1 MSDWPEVTQ
10 RSGHRPRLCTCSSW
24 LPGLD
29 WPGRGVPV
37 PAVMR
42 AIAPTQPRLCQRGS
56 VGCSGGGN
64 PRSSTSPAHL
74 DTREWKA
81 WVGGA
86 QSRTQHHCPVPQPLA
101 WPWRG
106 ATGQLRLS
114 GSGHRGPLS
123 GARGPAER
131 GSSWAQPRLPS
142 PLTDI
147 YREPSTCQH
156 SAGPRGAAGRKGSRE
171 LAGMFPKFLGAPQ
184 SSEEACVSPSG

>member
-1 MSDWPEVTQ
+1 MIGLRSHSEAVTEPGAHLQ
-10 RSGHRPRLCTCSSW
+10 LLAARTRLAWQGGASASGYQSHCSH
-24 LPGLD
+24 
-29 WPGRGVPV
+29 
-37 PAVMR
+37 PAK
-42 AIAPTQPRLCQRGS
+42 LCQRGS
-56 VGCSGGGN
+56 VGSSGGGN

-74 DTREWKA
+74 DTPEWKA

-86 QSRTQHHCPVPQPLA
+86 AEQTQHHCPAPQSLA

-114 GSGHRGPLS
+114 GPGQRGPLS
-123 GARGPAER
+123 GARAPAER
-131 GSSWAQPRLPS
+131 GSSWAQPRLPG

-156 SAGPRGAAGRKGSRE
+156 GAGPRGAAGGKGSRE

-184 SSEEACVSPSG
+184 SSEEACVSSSG